1 MGEIKESELNELFCE
16 RWQLN
21 EVQLYGLYV
30 ELKMRIYGG
39 NIMGQ
44 IANQMAFE
52 LFFKIKEKIKER
64 KEREKWYKRTLK
76 NSNMSNS

>member
-1 MGEIKESELNELFCE
+1 M
-16 RWQLN
+16 N

-44 IANQMAFE
+44 IANQMALE
-52 LFFKIKEKIKER
+52 LFFKIKGKIKER
-64 KEREKWYKRTLK
+64 KEREKV
-76 NSNMSNS
+76 SS

>member
-1 MGEIKESELNELFCE
+1 M
-16 RWQLN
+16 N

-44 IANQMAFE
+44 IANQMALE
-52 LFFKIKEKIKER
+52 LFFKIKGKSKKEKKE
-64 KEREKWYKRTLK
+64 KTIQKDTKYSKLNKSEEVI
-76 NSNMSNS
+76 

>member
-1 MGEIKESELNELFCE
+1 MGEIKESELS
-16 RWQLN
+16 

-44 IANQMAFE
+44 IANQMALE
-52 LFFKIKEKIKER
+52 LFFKIKGKIKER
-64 KEREKWYKRTLK
+64 KERENDTKGH
-76 NSNMSNS
+76 

>member
-1 MGEIKESELNELFCE
+1 M
-16 RWQLN
+16 N

-44 IANQMAFE
+44 IANQMALE
-52 LFFKIKEKIKER
+52 LFFKIKGKIKEK
-64 KEREKWYKRTLK
+64 KEKTIQKDTKYSKLNKSEEVI
-76 NSNMSNS
+76 

>member
-1 MGEIKESELNELFCE
+1 M
-16 RWQLN
+16 N

-44 IANQMAFE
+44 IANQMALE
-52 LFFKIKEKIKER
+52 LFFKIKGKIKEEK
-64 KEREKWYKRTLK
+64 KEKTIQKDTKYSKLNKSEEVI
-76 NSNMSNS
+76 

>member
-1 MGEIKESELNELFCE
+1 MGEIKESELS
-16 RWQLN
+16 

-44 IANQMAFE
+44 IANQMALE
-52 LFFKIKEKIKER
+52 LFFKIKGKIKER
-64 KEREKWYKRTLK
+64 ENDTKGH
-76 NSNMSNS
+76 

>member
-1 MGEIKESELNELFCE
+1 M
-16 RWQLN
+16 N

-44 IANQMAFE
+44 IANQMALE
-52 LFFKIKEKIKER
+52 LFFKIKGKIKEKK
-64 KEREKWYKRTLK
+64 KERTIQKDTKYSKLNKSEEVI
-76 NSNMSNS
+76 

>member
-1 MGEIKESELNELFCE
+1 MGEIKESELS
-16 RWQLN
+16 

-44 IANQMAFE
+44 IANQMALE
-52 LFFKIKEKIKER
+52 LFFKIKGKIKEKK
-64 KEREKWYKRTLK
+64 KEKKEKTIQKDTKYSKLNK
-76 NSNMSNS
+76 SEEVI